1 MSAQKRLIE
10 EWREQKGWYTLFTK
24 LQLSGGAWID
34 YVGFWTAAANGDNV
48 RFQWLQRDWADHGG
62 PPRDTQDFTVIGS
75 WYYMHIESGRNPEVR
90 QLYEKLRGG
99 RFSPR
104 TISNARLAVIETNP
118 ESTMG
123 LAGHRLEM
131 ILETGHPWLRPLSG
145 MMWVKWQKNSE
156 GLEIGVPKY
165 VAVRRRIVAVRM
177 TDAAG
182 EKVEERVWTAKSQ
195 MPNHTNTPYFV
206 EQILE
211 VQGDAVNVLKTRLLG
226 NWGNAWSTSEGA
238 VMNDDSRLSFPGRC
252 SDPDVRTDPFTLE
265 QEMTGRT
272 NRMSVADLACLARPF
287 HCRQNQ
293 YLKRYLPGGE
303 FVENTKRQML
313 RAGLLKPGG
322 DAPEAASASLLPS
335 LAGLRL

>member
-10 EWREQKGWYTLFTK
+10 EWREKKGWYTLFTK

-34 YVGFWTAAANGDNV
+34 YVGFWTATANNDGV
-48 RFQWLQRDWADHGG
+48 RFQWLQRDWDDHGG
-62 PPRDTQDFTVIGS
+62 PPRYIQDFTVIGS
-75 WYYMHIESGRNPEVR
+75 WYYMHIVSEDSPEVR

-104 TISNARLAVIETNP
+104 TISNARLAVLETNP

-131 ILETGHPWLRPLSG
+131 ILETGHPRLPSLSG

-165 VAVRRRIVAVRM
+165 VAVRRRITAVRM

-182 EKVEERVWTAKSQ
+182 EKVEERVWTAKGQ

-226 NWGNAWSTSEGA
+226 NRGNAWSTSEGA
-238 VMNDDSRLSFPGRC
+238 VMNDDSPLSFPGRC

-265 QEMTGRT
+265 QERTGRT

-293 YLKRYLPGGE
+293 YLKRYLPHGGY
-303 FVENTKRQML
+303 VQDAKRRML
-313 RAGLLKPGG
+313 EGG
-322 DAPEAASASLLPS
+322 MLGPSGVPEGASPLPS

>member
-10 EWREQKGWYTLFTK
+10 EWREKKGWYTLFTK

-34 YVGFWTAAANGDNV
+34 YVGFWTAAANGV
-48 RFQWLQRDWADHGG
+48 RFTWLQRDWDDHGG
-62 PPRDTQDFTVIGS
+62 TPKDTQHFTVTGS
-75 WYYMHIESGRNPEVR
+75 WYYMHIVREDIPEVQ

-104 TISNARLAVIETNP
+104 TISNARLAVLTIDP
-118 ESTMG
+118 
-123 LAGHRLEM
+123 AGHRLEM
-131 ILETGHPWLRPLSG
+131 ILEAGDPRVPPLG
-145 MMWVKWQKNSE
+145 EMMWVKWQKNSE

-165 VAVRRRIVAVRM
+165 VAVRRRITAVRM

-195 MPNHTNTPYFV
+195 IPSHTNTPYFV

-238 VMNDDSRLSFPGRC
+238 VINNDTPLSFPGRC

-265 QEMTGRT
+265 QERTGRT
-272 NRMSVADLACLARPF
+272 NRMSVADLVCLARPF

-293 YLKRYLPGGE
+293 YLKRYLPHGE
-303 FVENTKRQML
+303 FVENTKRRML
-313 RAGLLKPGG
+313 EL
-322 DAPEAASASLLPS
+322 SLIHI
-335 LAGLRL
+335 